1 MARTGGGGTDWDA
14 ASTAAIQQARRLTAI
29 IDDLLLL
36 ARTDADRLVR
46 TDRVDVGALVAEV
59 AAAEEGRVPVQVH
72 VPDVPVEVAGDQAA
86 LERTM
91 RNLLDNARRHAAS
104 QVVVSVCREGRMR
117 S

>member
-1 MARTGGGGTDWDA
+1 MPTGWTWD
-14 ASTAAIQQARRLTAI
+14 
-29 IDDLLLL
+29 
-36 ARTDADRLVR
+36 
-46 TDRVDVGALVAEV
+46 ALVAEV
-59 AAAEEGRVPVQVH
+59 AAADEGREPVSVQVQVH

-104 QVVVSVCREGRMR
+104 RVEVSVCSRGDSR